1 MINALFIV
9 WRESFEAVLIVGIL
23 FSYLKRHENHRRSLG
38 FMWAGVLAGAA
49 LSAALAY
56 AMQRAET
63 ELEGNALEYFQ
74 AGMLV
79 LAAILMAQ
87 MCIWMKKHARG
98 LKSEL
103 ETGLSEVLSTKKMLG
118 VAALT
123 ALAVSREGFELV
135 MFFYG
140 MSFEAAAKGATASL
154 VVYSGGGVLLTALTA
169 FLYYRGLKF
178 FPRKL
183 FFQVTTAFLLV
194 TASSFVLAAT
204 RRLVQ
209 MDALPTL
216 RDQVWDT
223 SWLLDERSPL
233 GQAVSAVTGYESTPA
248 LITVLACL
256 AFWAVTLF
264 FYLGVPQ
271 RIASLWAG
279 KSSLSP
285 APRA

>member
-1 MINALFIV
+1 MINALFVV

-23 FSYLKRHENHRRSLG
+23 FSYLKRHENSRRSLQ
-38 FMWAGVLAGAA
+38 FMWGGVLGGAI
-49 LSAALAY
+49 LSGVLAY
-56 AMQRAET
+56 AMQRVES

-74 AGMLV
+74 AGMLIF
-79 LAAILMAQ
+79 AAALMAQ
-87 MCIWMKKHARG
+87 MCIWMSRHARG

-103 ETGLSEVLSTKKMLG
+103 ETGLSEALGLKKMLG
-118 VAALT
+118 VAVLT
-123 ALAVSREGFELV
+123 CLAVSREGFELV

-140 MSFEAAAKGATASL
+140 MSFEAAAKGKAASL
-154 VVYSGGGVLLTALTA
+154 LFYSAGGVLLTALTA

-209 MDALPTL
+209 MDVLPTL

-223 SWLLDERSPL
+223 SWLLDERSGL
-233 GQAVSAVTGYESTPA
+233 GRLISSVTGYESTPA
-248 LITVLACL
+248 LITVLSCL
-256 AFWAVTLF
+256 AFWLITLF
-264 FYLGVPQ
+264 FYLDVFGRFTSRRVRPV
-271 RIASLWAG
+271 AL
-279 KSSLSP
+279 
-285 APRA
+285 

>member
-23 FSYLKRHENHRRSLG
+23 FSFLKRHENHRRSLG
-38 FMWAGVLAGAA
+38 FMWVGVLAGAV
-49 LSAALAY
+49 LSGALAY
-56 AMQRAET
+56 AMQKAET

-74 AGMLV
+74 AGML
-79 LAAILMAQ
+79 LFAAVLMAQ

-103 ETGLSEVLSTKKMLG
+103 ETGLNEALSTKKMLG

-140 MSFEAAAKGATASL
+140 MSFEAAAKGTTASL
-154 VVYSGGGVLLTALTA
+154 LIYSAGGVLLTALTA

-183 FFQVTTAFLLV
+183 FFQVTTAFLLI

-223 SWLLDERSPL
+223 SWLLDERSPV
-233 GQAVSAVTGYESTPA
+233 GQAISAITGYESTPA

-256 AFWAVTLF
+256 AFWLITLF
-264 FYLGVPQ
+264 FYLGVP
-271 RIASLWAG
+271 RLITTRWAE
-279 KSSLSP
+279 SNAL
-285 APRA
+285 